1 MSVTG
6 QTVLVVELLFIMVV
20 ELREEDPA
28 VGDGVISLE
37 QDWSFCLDLGIGEG
51 VEWLIMVPME
61 DWRLCLDRLGDL
73 YLYLWLERD
82 LSLLLSPL

>member
-1 MSVTG
+1 MFLRPNELRDLMRKSFMSVTG

-51 VEWLIMVPME
+51 VEWLIMVPM
-61 DWRLCLDRLGDL
+61 
-73 YLYLWLERD
+73 D
-82 LSLLLSPL
+82 LSLE